1 MVYQPENLKIDRKS
15 ALGQFWGAFGELGSH
30 HPPGSKNHDFCDVNL
45 SDGAETFRIDRTHEF
60 HMWVQYEGHRST
72 LDCHTEPK
80 SMKISQNQF
89 RRTCGSHLVSTL
101 PNHKSLKFGSKTPR
115 MTLRSSEIVV
125 LVGRASRYIQGVI
138 RGLQR
143 HLTCQKPQKS

>member
-1 MVYQPENLKIDRKS
+1 MIYQLENLENQLKISFGLVLARP
-15 ALGQFWGAFGELGSH
+15 LGTWGS
-30 HPPGSKNHDFCDVNL
+30 PSPGFKNHDFCDVNL
-45 SDGAETFRIDRTHEF
+45 SDGSETFRIDRTHEF

-101 PNHKSLKFGSKTPR
+101 PNHKSLKFDSKTPR

-125 LVGRASRYIQGVI
+125 LVGRASRYI
-138 RGLQR
+138 
-143 HLTCQKPQKS
+143 